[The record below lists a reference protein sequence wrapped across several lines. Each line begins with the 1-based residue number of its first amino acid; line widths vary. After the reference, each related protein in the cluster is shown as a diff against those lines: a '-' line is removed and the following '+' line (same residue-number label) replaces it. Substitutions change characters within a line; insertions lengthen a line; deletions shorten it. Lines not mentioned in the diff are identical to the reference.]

1 MLKRLIGS
9 ILALGIAFSLFSP
22 TASATVKEE
31 VSTDNEV
38 YLGTYVEYKDENGNL
53 VTEPYSSELIKE
65 LEMKDSEQDVVSPQ
79 LCCMCWRFHLQDISN
94 I

>member
-31 VSTDNEV
+31 VFN
-38 YLGTYVEYKDENGNL
+38 
-53 VTEPYSSELIKE
+53 
-65 LEMKDSEQDVVSPQ
+65 
-79 LCCMCWRFHLQDISN
+79 
-94 I
+94 